1 MTTAAY
7 PSNIVNFGPD
17 KVNTVDLVIA
27 NDPNTLRAEV
37 VAVETTIG
45 TSPSVSTAASSSSAW
60 YNDGR
65 DYSTIVGRLSNIE
78 IGIVADTHTQY
89 VKNTGGSIITP
100 STTSTVGLTITGRS
114 GQTARLQE
122 WKNSSGTDLAYVDA
136 LGNFSA
142 VNVAGG
148 GSTGFEGNLLLGGM

>member
-1 MTTAAY
+1 MTTASY
-7 PSNIVNFGPD
+7 PSNVIDFGPD

-37 VAVETTIG
+37 VALETTIG
-45 TSPSVSTAASSSSAW
+45 TSPSVSTAAASSSAW

-89 VKNTGGSIITP
+89 VKNTGGSTITS
-100 STTSTVGLTITGRS
+100 STTSTVGLTIKATA
-114 GQTARLQE
+114 GQSANLQE
-122 WKNSSGTDLAYVDA
+122 WKDSSGTVLAYVDA

>member
-1 MTTAAY
+1 MTTASY
-7 PSNIVNFGPD
+7 PSNIINFGPD

-37 VAVETTIG
+37 VALETTIG

-89 VKNTGGSIITP
+89 VKNTGGSTITP
-100 STTSTVGLTITGRS
+100 STTSTVGLTIKATS
-114 GQTARLQE
+114 GQTAHLQE
-122 WKNSSGTDLAYVDA
+122 WKDSSGTVLAYVDA